1 MSDVVYLSED
11 QIDIG
16 NWEKVYDQAID
27 KKRLEYVFKYIDQG
41 DYDRARYWAY
51 QINDKQEYPGEG
63 FIKEFEMF
71 VQECLE
77 AKPEER
83 DTFLFPEGKK
93 IQ

>member
-51 QINDKQEYPGEG
+51 QIDDKQSYPGEG

-71 VQECLE
+71 VQECQE

-83 DTFLFPEGKK
+83 DTYHFPEGKK

>member
-83 DTFLFPEGKK
+83 DTFLFSRG
-93 IQ
+93 

>member
-27 KKRLEYVFKYIDQG
+27 KKRLEYLFKYVDQG

-51 QINDKQEYPGEG
+51 QIETGAYPGEG
-63 FIKEFEMF
+63 FLKEFEMF
-71 VQECLE
+71 VQECQE

-83 DTFLFPEGKK
+83 DTYHFPEGKK

>member
-51 QINDKQEYPGEG
+51 QIETGAYPGEG
-63 FIKEFEMF
+63 FLKEFEMF

-77 AKPEER
+77 AKP
-83 DTFLFPEGKK
+83 D
-93 IQ
+93 

>member
-1 MSDVVYLSED
+1 MSDVVNLSED

-41 DYDRARYWAY
+41 DYDKARYWAY
-51 QINDKQEYPGEG
+51 QIETGAYPGEG
-63 FIKEFEMF
+63 FLKEFEMF

-83 DTFLFPEGKK
+83 DNFLFPEGKK

>member
-41 DYDRARYWAY
+41 DNDRARYWAY

>member
-51 QINDKQEYPGEG
+51 QIETGAYPGEG
-63 FIKEFEMF
+63 FLKEFEMF
-71 VQECLE
+71 VQECQE

-83 DTFLFPEGKK
+83 DNFLFPKGKK